1 MWMVVLLGASREI
14 SILMLLMILLSFL
27 LHSLLLTSVI
37 PHPLSS
43 PPFSYQS
50 TSTPV
55 GSCTFN
61 GRWRWRWGDRRAR
74 GHEERKFS
82 SFSLGP
88 FTGSHLP
95 PRWGPRILILAH
107 SVVSSLILRTPPG
120 SQPAPPCF
128 PSPRH
133 GVTPQSQIPSE
144 PGVRQQVE
152 KGWDPTEW
160 PGLQDRK
167 DVWRP
172 KLDTIPIKTL
182 CPQSSPLGTILT
194 R

>member
-107 SVVSSLILRTPPG
+107 SVVSSLILRTYDLYLLLPPF
-120 SQPAPPCF
+120 SCAPYLCSKCYQA
-128 PSPRH
+128 SPK
-133 GVTPQSQIPSE
+133 VSCPE
-144 PGVRQQVE
+144 V
-152 KGWDPTEW
+152 
-160 PGLQDRK
+160 
-167 DVWRP
+167 P
-172 KLDTIPIKTL
+172 KLTHYSCLLSFCHT
-182 CPQSSPLGTILT
+182 Q
-194 R
+194 